1 MSLRSLRNLRKT
13 VGFRLTAWYSGIFIF
28 SSLLLFG
35 LSYFL
40 LSSSLS
46 KQDLEAIQ
54 LKLTELSALFES
66 GGMEFLEREISIEKK
81 FEKKTPFFIRVA
93 GRGNRTLLLIIP
105 YQWAEFDIKKLE
117 KTASNTHITWIR
129 LRGKKN
135 KIVLEVA
142 SIRLN
147 NDYVLQIG
155 KNTEDRERILK
166 HFREIFAAVMIP
178 LILLGF
184 TGGTFL
190 AFRALRP
197 IRHLITTIRSIG
209 SGRMAARVPSPQTG
223 DELEEL
229 VGLFNGMVEK
239 IEALINGMRDSLD
252 NVAHDLRTPM
262 MRLRGFAEMAL
273 QSGQNVEA
281 CQETLADCLEESE
294 RILKMLNTLM
304 DISEAETGVMK
315 LNREVVDISVL
326 VERVLDMY
334 RHVAEEKSIDIY
346 LTIPVGLCVTAD
358 HARMSQ
364 VLANS
369 LDNAIK
375 YTPHGGRIYIEA
387 NQLQQQIVI
396 GVRDSGIGI
405 PQEELPRIWDRL
417 YRGDQ
422 SRSEKGLGLGLSLV
436 RAIVHAHKGR
446 VEVFSE
452 PGKGSTFT
460 IYLPTDG

>member
-1 MSLRSLRNLRKT
+1 MFLKSLNNLRKT
-13 VGFRLTAWYSGIFIF
+13 VGFRLTVWYSGIFIF

-35 LSYFL
+35 LVYFL

-46 KQDLEAIQ
+46 RQNQEAIQ
-54 LKLTELSALFES
+54 LKLEELSALFKS
-66 GGMEFLEREISIEKK
+66 GGIEFLEREITIEKK
-81 FEKKTPFFIRVA
+81 FEKALPFFIRVA
-93 GRGNRTLLLIIP
+93 GQGNKTLLLIIP

-117 KTASNTHITWIR
+117 KTTSNKRITWIR

-135 KIVLEVA
+135 NFELEVA

-147 NDYVLQIG
+147 NDYMLQVG
-155 KNTEDRERILK
+155 KDTEDRERILR

-190 AFRALRP
+190 SFRALRP
-197 IRHLITTIRSIG
+197 IRHLITTIHSIG
-209 SGRMAARVPSPQTG
+209 AGRMTARVPSPQTG

-239 IEALINGMRDSLD
+239 IEVLINGMRDSLD

-262 MRLRGFAEMAL
+262 TRLRGFAEMAL
-273 QSGQNVEA
+273 QSDQNLEA

-294 RILKMLNTLM
+294 RVLKMLNTLM

-315 LNREVVDISVL
+315 LNQEVVDISAL
-326 VERVLDMY
+326 VDRIFDIY
-334 RHVAEEKSIDIY
+334 RHVAEEKGIGISR
-346 LTIPVGLCVTAD
+346 TIPDGLCVTAD
-358 HARMSQ
+358 PARMSQ
-364 VLANS
+364 VMANL

-375 YTPHGGRIYIEA
+375 YTPNGGRIYIEA

-396 GVRDSGIGI
+396 RVKDSGIGI
-405 PQEELPRIWDRL
+405 PKEELPRIWDRL
-417 YRGDQ
+417 YRSDQ

-436 RAIVHAHKGR
+436 MAIVYAHKGR
-446 VEVFSE
+446 VEAFSE

-460 IYLPTDG
+460 IYLPIIN

>member
-1 MSLRSLRNLRKT
+1 MFLKSLNNLRKT
-13 VGFRLTAWYSGIFIF
+13 VSFRLTVWYSGIFIF

-35 LSYFL
+35 LVYFL

-46 KQDLEAIQ
+46 RQNQEAIQ
-54 LKLTELSALFES
+54 LKLEELSALFKS
-66 GGMEFLEREISIEKK
+66 GGIEFLEREITIEKK
-81 FEKKTPFFIRVA
+81 FEKAIPFFIRVA
-93 GRGNRTLLLIIP
+93 GQGNKTLLLIIP

-117 KTASNTHITWIR
+117 KTTSNKHITWIR

-135 KIVLEVA
+135 NIELEVA

-147 NDYVLQIG
+147 NDYMLQVG

-166 HFREIFAAVMIP
+166 HFRKIFAAVMIP

-190 AFRALRP
+190 SFRALRP
-197 IRHLITTIRSIG
+197 IRHLITTIHSIG
-209 SGRMAARVPSPQTG
+209 SGRMTARVPSPQTG

-239 IEALINGMRDSLD
+239 IEVLINGMRDSLD

-262 MRLRGFAEMAL
+262 TRLRGFAEMAL
-273 QSGQNVEA
+273 QSDQNLEA

-315 LNREVVDISVL
+315 LNQEVVDISAL
-326 VERVLDMY
+326 VDRIFDIY
-334 RHVAEEKSIDIY
+334 RHVAEEKGIGISR
-346 LTIPVGLCVTAD
+346 TIPDGLCVTAD
-358 HARMSQ
+358 PARMSQ
-364 VLANS
+364 VMANL

-375 YTPHGGRIYIEA
+375 YTPNGGRIYIEA

-396 GVRDSGIGI
+396 RVKDSGIGI
-405 PQEELPRIWDRL
+405 PKEELPRIWDRL
-417 YRGDQ
+417 YRSDQ

-436 RAIVHAHKGR
+436 MAIVYAHKGR
-446 VEVFSE
+446 VEAFSE

-460 IYLPTDG
+460 IYLPIIN

>member
-1 MSLRSLRNLRKT
+1 MFLKSLRNLRKT
-13 VGFRLTAWYSGIFIF
+13 VGFRLTVWYSGIFIF

-35 LSYFL
+35 LAYFL

-46 KQDLEAIQ
+46 KQDHEAIQ
-54 LKLTELSALFES
+54 LKLKELSAFFES
-66 GGMEFLEREISIEKK
+66 GGMELLEREITIEKK
-81 FEKKTPFFIRVA
+81 FEKKTPFFIRLS

-105 YQWAEFDIKKLE
+105 YQWAEFDIKRLE
-117 KTASNTHITWIR
+117 ETTSNTHITWIR
-129 LRGKKN
+129 LRDKKTN
-135 KIVLEVA
+135 IVLEVA
-142 SIRLN
+142 SIRFN
-147 NDYVLQIG
+147 NDYILQVG

-166 HFREIFAAVMIP
+166 HFREIFVTVMIP

-197 IRHLITTIRSIG
+197 IRHLITTIHSIG
-209 SGRMAARVPSPQTG
+209 TGRMAARVPNPQTG

-262 MRLRGFAEMAL
+262 TRLRGFAEMAL
-273 QSGQNVEA
+273 QSDQNVEA

-315 LNREVVDISVL
+315 LNREVVDIAAL
-326 VERVLDMY
+326 MERVLDMY
-334 RHVAEEKSIDIY
+334 RHVAEEKGIDIY
-346 LTIPVGLCVTAD
+346 LTIPDGLCVTAD
-358 HARMSQ
+358 PARMSQ

-387 NQLQQQIVI
+387 KQLQQQIVI
-396 GVRDSGIGI
+396 GVRDSGIGV
-405 PQEELPRIWDRL
+405 PQEEIPRIWDRL

-436 RAIVHAHKGR
+436 RAIVRAHKGR

-452 PGKGSTFT
+452 LGKGSTFT
-460 IYLPTDG
+460 IYLPIDG

>member
-1 MSLRSLRNLRKT
+1 MFLRSLRNLRKT
-13 VGFRLTAWYSGIFIF
+13 VGFRLTVWYSGIFIL

-35 LSYFL
+35 LAYFL
-40 LSSSLS
+40 ISSSIS
-46 KQDLEAIQ
+46 KQDHEAIQ
-54 LKLTELSALFES
+54 LKLKKLSALFES
-66 GGMEFLEREISIEKK
+66 GGMEFLEREITIEKK
-81 FEKKTPFFIRVA
+81 FEEKTPFFIRVA
-93 GRGNRTLLLIIP
+93 GQGNRTLLLIIP
-105 YQWAEFDIKKLE
+105 YQWAEFDIKKLA
-117 KTASNTHITWIR
+117 KTISNTHITWTR

-135 KIVLEVA
+135 KIVLKVA
-142 SIRLN
+142 SIRLS
-147 NDYVLQIG
+147 NDYVLQVG

-209 SGRMAARVPSPQTG
+209 TGRMAVRVPSPQTG

-229 VGLFNGMVEK
+229 VGLFNDMVEK

-262 MRLRGFAEMAL
+262 TRLRGFAEMAL
-273 QSGQNVEA
+273 QPDQNVEA
-281 CQETLADCLEESE
+281 CQEALADCLEESE

-315 LNREVVDISVL
+315 LNREVVDISAL
-326 VERVLDMY
+326 VERVFDMY
-334 RHVAEEKSIDIY
+334 RHVAEEKGIDIY
-346 LTIPVGLCVTAD
+346 RTIPDGLCVTAD
-358 HARMSQ
+358 PARMSQ
-364 VLANS
+364 VIANS

-436 RAIVHAHKGR
+436 RAIVHSHKGR

-460 IYLPTDG
+460 IYLPADG

>member
-1 MSLRSLRNLRKT
+1 MFLKSLNNLRKT
-13 VGFRLTAWYSGIFIF
+13 VGFRLTVWYSGIFIF

-35 LSYFL
+35 LVYFL

-46 KQDLEAIQ
+46 RQNQEAIQ
-54 LKLTELSALFES
+54 LKLEELSALFKS
-66 GGMEFLEREISIEKK
+66 GGIEFLEREITIEKK
-81 FEKKTPFFIRVA
+81 FEKALPFFIRVA
-93 GRGNRTLLLIIP
+93 GQGNKTLLLIIP

-117 KTASNTHITWIR
+117 KTTSNKRITWIR

-135 KIVLEVA
+135 NFELEVA

-147 NDYVLQIG
+147 NDYMLQVG
-155 KNTEDRERILK
+155 KDTEDRERILR

-190 AFRALRP
+190 SFRALRP
-197 IRHLITTIRSIG
+197 IRHLITTIHSIG
-209 SGRMAARVPSPQTG
+209 AGRMTARVPSPQTG

-239 IEALINGMRDSLD
+239 IEVLINGMRDSLD

-262 MRLRGFAEMAL
+262 TRLRGFAEMAL
-273 QSGQNVEA
+273 QSDQNLEA

-315 LNREVVDISVL
+315 LNQEVVDISAL
-326 VERVLDMY
+326 VDRIFDIY
-334 RHVAEEKSIDIY
+334 RHVAEEKGIGISR
-346 LTIPVGLCVTAD
+346 TIPDGLCVTAD
-358 HARMSQ
+358 PARMSQ
-364 VLANS
+364 VMANL

-375 YTPHGGRIYIEA
+375 YTPNGGRIYIEA
-387 NQLQQQIVI
+387 NQLQQQIAIRVK
-396 GVRDSGIGI
+396 DSGIGI
-405 PQEELPRIWDRL
+405 PKEELPRIWDRL
-417 YRGDQ
+417 YRSDQ

-436 RAIVHAHKGR
+436 MAIVYAHKGR
-446 VEVFSE
+446 VEAFSE

-460 IYLPTDG
+460 IYLPIIN